1 MAELSIER
9 PRLMLTTHKL
19 VSHPGIFSVLITRC
33 TSATESARRERI
45 RDRLVRELEVP
56 PVQFNEKFNVT
67 AAGFAVSNAIND
79 LHLLAKS
86 GAWSWHGRIVDQLVP
101 PEHRS
106 SVDALFDL
114 TPLERIHYLL
124 SYLEADGAAIVKYAD
139 ILLREREVTASAL
152 GKRAS
157 EIIKSIIEEYLSI
170 GLMPKEQRKWKN
182 HLENLRSKDY
192 DAATEL
198 HKVLPHV
205 LPLVHFGFLRAEG
218 DMTSGYRFYVDSH
231 QAMNPL
237 REILNHFSDLR
248 KLENSIMMS
257 EEYFL
262 VIPPL
267 VLSDVRFASPG
278 TETVINEILTSYE
291 NLRDTTTGLANL
303 AALARFVYLRL
314 LGKGFL
320 VRPQGIRQ
328 KIEDLH
334 RDNPSTIRYHVDG
347 RGELRF
353 VVIDINNARLQQ
365 RSPDAK
371 HLT

>member
-1 MAELSIER
+1 
-9 PRLMLTTHKL
+9 
-19 VSHPGIFSVLITRC
+19 
-33 TSATESARRERI
+33 
-45 RDRLVRELEVP
+45 
-56 PVQFNEKFNVT
+56 
-67 AAGFAVSNAIND
+67 
-79 LHLLAKS
+79 
-86 GAWSWHGRIVDQLVP
+86 
-101 PEHRS
+101 
-106 SVDALFDL
+106 
-114 TPLERIHYLL
+114 
-124 SYLEADGAAIVKYAD
+124 
-139 ILLREREVTASAL
+139 
-152 GKRAS
+152 
-157 EIIKSIIEEYLSI
+157 
-170 GLMPKEQRKWKN
+170 
-182 HLENLRSKDY
+182 
-192 DAATEL
+192 
-198 HKVLPHV
+198 
-205 LPLVHFGFLRAEG
+205 
-218 DMTSGYRFYVDSH
+218 
-231 QAMNPL
+231 
-237 REILNHFSDLR
+237 
-248 KLENSIMMS
+248 MMS